1 MKASVLI
8 LLMMFVPLQLFAQG
22 FAGLGEAAANFAEVT
37 EPAALVFPRDHGPHP
52 EFRIEWWYLTA
63 ALEGEDGR
71 VHGAQW
77 TLFRQALEPGPQ
89 REGWANQ
96 QVWMAHAAVTT
107 PDTHRFAERV
117 ARGGIGQAG
126 VSIEPFRAW
135 IDDWSVTA
143 ASDGIAELTVEA
155 GGEDF
160 AIDLHVEAEGP
171 LVLHGNQGYSRKSE
185 TGQASYYY
193 SQPFYRAHGTLTIDG
208 DAVAVRG
215 TAWLDRE
222 WSTQPLTGDQ
232 EGWDWVALH
241 LDDGSRLMAAGLR
254 SATMPYRI
262 GTWIEADGT
271 ARALAQEEIML
282 EPLAAAEVAGRA
294 IPVAWRVAVP
304 SEGVDVDIRAVN
316 AQSWMGTTFAYWEGP
331 VTVTGTHSGRGY
343 LEMTGYE

>member
-1 MKASVLI
+1 MNAKI
-8 LLMMFVPLQLFAQG
+8 LALLVMFLPFAALAQG
-22 FAGLGEAAANFAEVT
+22 FAGLGEESADFAEVT
-37 EPAALVFPRDHGPHP
+37 EPAELAFPRDHGPHP

-71 VHGAQW
+71 LYGSQW
-77 TLFRQALEPGPQ
+77 TLFRQALDPAPQ

-126 VSIEPFRAW
+126 VALEPFHAW
-135 IDDWSVTA
+135 IDDWTMA
-143 ASDGIAELTVEA
+143 AAAEGIAELTVEA

-160 AIDLHVEAEGP
+160 RIDLHVKTEGP
-171 LVLHGNQGYSRKSE
+171 LVLHGNRGYSRKSD
-185 TGQASYYY
+185 TDQASYYY
-193 SQPFYRAHGTLTIDG
+193 SQPFYRARGMLTVDG

-241 LDDGSRLMAAGLR
+241 LDDGSRLMVAGLR
-254 SATMPYRI
+254 SASMPYRI
-262 GTWIEADGT
+262 GTRIEADGR
-271 ARALAQEEIML
+271 ARALAPEGIVL
-282 EPLAAAEVAGRA
+282 EPRATAAVAGRD
-294 IPVAWRVAVP
+294 IPIAWRVAVP
-304 SEGVDVDIRAVN
+304 SAGVDVDIRAVN

-331 VTVTGTHSGRGY
+331 ITVTGTHAGRGY